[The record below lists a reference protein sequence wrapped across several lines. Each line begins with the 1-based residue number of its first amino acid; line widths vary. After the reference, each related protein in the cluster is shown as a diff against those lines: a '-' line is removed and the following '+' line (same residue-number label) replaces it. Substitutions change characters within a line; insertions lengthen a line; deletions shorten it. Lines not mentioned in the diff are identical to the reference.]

1 MPVSLSIP
9 PELLPV
15 QEVLG
20 RALQRV
26 ETEFDRAL
34 RSDLPPLQQLVRHI
48 ETYRGKMLRPVLVI
62 LSGLASLPE
71 GARPAP
77 ASSAAALEEHILPAH
92 LSIAAVCEM
101 IHMATLVHDDVLDDA
116 DARRGGATV
125 NRLRGNEAAVI
136 LGDYL
141 FSSAYRLCSSLDSQA
156 AALLIGQTGMTLCAG
171 ELLQLHHRDNLSID
185 QPTYF
190 EIVRRKTASLIATAC
205 RLGAWQSGASAD
217 VCTRFE
223 DFGLRL
229 GVAFQ
234 IQDDLLDLTGNESL
248 VGKPLHRDVELGKLT
263 LPVIHHLTTATPAER
278 GRSLAMLNDP
288 TALDAAAA
296 DELLARLNTT
306 GSIEFAR
313 AKARELVEQ
322 AKHAIDPLPPG
333 APKRMLMLMAD
344 QVVSRAF

>member
-9 PELLPV
+9 PDLLPV

-62 LSGLASLPE
+62 LSGLAATPDS
-71 GARPAP
+71 ARATTT
-77 ASSAAALEEHILPAH
+77 ASLEEHILPAH
-92 LSIAAVCEM
+92 LSVAAVCEM

-171 ELLQLHHRDNLSID
+171 ELLQLHHRDNFSID

-205 RLGAWQSGASAD
+205 RLGAWQSGATPD
-217 VCTRFE
+217 FCTRFE

-234 IQDDLLDLTGNESL
+234 IQDDLLDLTGNEIV
-248 VGKPLHRDVELGKLT
+248 VGKPIHRDVELGKLT
-263 LPVIHHLTTATPAER
+263 LPVIHHLTTAAAAER
-278 GRSLAMLNDP
+278 GRTLAMLSEQS
-288 TALDAAAA
+288 AFDAHAAG
-296 DELLARLNTT
+296 ELVARLNTT
-306 GSIEFAR
+306 GSIDFAR
-313 AKARELVEQ
+313 AKAKELVEQ
-322 AKHAIDPLPPG
+322 AKHAIDPLPAS